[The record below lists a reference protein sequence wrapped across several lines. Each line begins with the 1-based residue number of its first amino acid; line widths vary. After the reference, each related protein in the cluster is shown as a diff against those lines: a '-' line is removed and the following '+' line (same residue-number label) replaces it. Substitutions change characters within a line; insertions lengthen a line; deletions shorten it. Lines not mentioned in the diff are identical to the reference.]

1 MTPLRIVFFG
11 SPEFAVP
18 TLRALA
24 ASAHPVV
31 GVVTQPDR
39 PRGRGQKI
47 TPGAV
52 AQAAAD
58 LGLPLLQPAKLSDA
72 GVRETLD
79 GWRADLGVVAAYG
92 RILPPWLLAIPVL
105 LGTYTALRWVIKSS
119 TRITVADGRLRY
131 QSGIAS
137 KTTRTLE
144 LGRIQDVTVTQSL
157 GDRMLGLGAITIVTA
172 SETGSITMEQIDQ
185 PQRVAE
191 RILDLAR
198 NGRSGEGLARGG
210 VERGER

>member
-1 MTPLRIVFFG
+1 MSSFEVRPSPKFLIFGAVLEALLIV
-11 SPEFAVP
+11 
-18 TLRALA
+18 
-24 ASAHPVV
+24 PVV
-31 GVVTQPDR
+31 YAMVT
-39 PRGRGQKI
+39 
-47 TPGAV
+47 
-52 AQAAAD
+52 
-58 LGLPLLQPAKLSDA
+58 
-72 GVRETLD
+72 
-79 GWRADLGVVAAYG
+79 YG
-92 RILPPWLLAIPVL
+92 EQYTWLPWLLAIPVL